1 MPPEAVLVLGSNI
14 APQRHLPAA
23 LGEVLRWGRV
33 AAVSM
38 VYETPPA
45 GGAVG
50 PAFLNAALR
59 LTTRHTPDA
68 LRTAARDLEARLGRV
83 RTGDPNAARPMDVDV
98 LLYRPEPTAPVQ
110 VVNPRE
116 WRYAH
121 AVLPAAEVAPAWRI
135 EGRTLAWWAGQHA
148 AAARAFHPRA
158 EVWAALMAR
167 LLPHP

>member
-45 GGAVG
+45 GGAAG

-59 LTTRHTPDA
+59 LTTRHTPDQ
-68 LRTAARDLEARLGRV
+68 LRAAAHALEARLGRV
-83 RTGDPNAARPMDVDV
+83 RTGNPNAARPIDVDV
-98 LLYRPEPTAPVQ
+98 LLYRPAPAAPVQ

-116 WRYAH
+116 WGYAH
-121 AVLPAAEVAPAWRI
+121 AVLPAAEVAPHWRVQ
-135 EGRTLAWWAGQHA
+135 GHPLAWWAGQHA

-158 EVWAALMAR
+158 EVWAALMA
-167 LLPHP
+167 LLAPHP